1 MQEIKVDSALWA
13 TSMLPEGVV
22 ERWLVVD
29 GATVAAGD
37 RMAELRIEDALHEI
51 MAPAGGRLTIVAAA
65 NTIVEP
71 GSLLGNLA
79 VVETVLPRLTLQ

>member
-37 RMAELRIEDALHEI
+37 KVVGEPNAAYEADAATLPSTGGVFEGGP
-51 MAPAGGRLTIVAAA
+51 PAMLKT
-65 NTIVEP
+65 TSTP
-71 GSLLGNLA
+71 
-79 VVETVLPRLTLQ
+79 

>member
-13 TSMLPEGVV
+13 TSMLPEGIV

-37 RMAELRIEDALHEI
+37 PMAELRIEDALHEI
-51 MAPAGGRLTIVAAA
+51 TAPASGRVTIVAAV

-71 GSLLGNLA
+71 GSLLGKLA
-79 VVETVLPRLTLQ
+79 VVEAVLPG

>member
-29 GATVAAGD
+29 GAIVAAGD
-37 RMAELRIEDALHEI
+37 PMAELRIEDALHEI
-51 MAPAGGRLTIVAAA
+51 TAPASGRVSIVAAV

-71 GSLLGNLA
+71 GSLLGSLA
-79 VVETVLPRLTLQ
+79 VGETVLPR

>member
-79 VVETVLPRLTLQ
+79 VVETVLGG

>member
-13 TSMLPEGVV
+13 SSMFPEGVV

-29 GATVAAGD
+29 GAIVAAGD

-51 MAPAGGRLTIVAAA
+51 MAPASGRVTILAAA

-79 VVETVLPRLTLQ
+79 VSSENQGRL

>member
-29 GATVAAGD
+29 GAIVAAGD

-51 MAPAGGRLTIVAAA
+51 MAPASGRITIVAAA
-65 NTIVEP
+65 NTVVEP

-79 VVETVLPRLTLQ
+79 ISSENRGWL

>member
-29 GATVAAGD
+29 GAIVAAGD
-37 RMAELRIEDALHEI
+37 RMAELRIEDALRV
-51 MAPAGGRLTIVAAA
+51 AGQRSRHHCRGR
-65 NTIVEP
+65 EYH
-71 GSLLGNLA
+71 
-79 VVETVLPRLTLQ
+79 R

>member
-13 TSMLPEGVV
+13 TSMFPEGVV

-29 GATVAAGD
+29 GAIVAAGD

-51 MAPAGGRLTIVAAA
+51 MAPASGRVTILAAA

-79 VVETVLPRLTLQ
+79 VSSENRGRL

>member
-29 GATVAAGD
+29 GAIVAAGD

-51 MAPAGGRLTIVAAA
+51 MAPASGRITIVAAA
-65 NTIVEP
+65 NTVVEP
-71 GSLLGNLA
+71 GSLLGNLTITS
-79 VVETVLPRLTLQ
+79 ENQGRL

>member
-29 GATVAAGD
+29 GAIVAAGD
-37 RMAELRIEDALHEI
+37 PMAELRIEDALHEI
-51 MAPAGGRLTIVAAA
+51 TAPACGRVTIVAAV

-71 GSLLGNLA
+71 GSLLGSLA
-79 VVETVLPRLTLQ
+79 VDETVLSG

>member
-13 TSMLPEGVV
+13 SSMFPEGVV

-29 GATVAAGD
+29 GAIVAAGD

-51 MAPAGGRLTIVAAA
+51 MAPASGRVTILAAA

-79 VVETVLPRLTLQ
+79 